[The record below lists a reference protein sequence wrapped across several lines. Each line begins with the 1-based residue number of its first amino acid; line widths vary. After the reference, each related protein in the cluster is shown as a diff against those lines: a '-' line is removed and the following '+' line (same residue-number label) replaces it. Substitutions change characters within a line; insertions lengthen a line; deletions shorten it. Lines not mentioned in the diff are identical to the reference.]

1 MTKVEAIRALMED
14 YDGVVTLRMIYDEIE
29 KYYPNAKKAS
39 DWKAGLRGVLYRD
52 IGKSFKKLSNSTY
65 APIDYND
72 MKIFSEISDDSVTEK
87 EAITKIRIQQSMYR
101 RNLLKKLKRCP
112 ITLVTDKRIL
122 VASHIKPWHLS
133 NNNEKIDIF
142 NGFIFTPLYDSLFDS
157 GLITFS
163 TDKKLYISSSLSKDT
178 ISKLNLKEDIC
189 EELPVKGRE
198 KYLSFHNEKVFIE

>member
-14 YDGVVTLRMIYDEIE
+14 DDGVVTLRMIYDEIE

-72 MKIFSEISDDSVTEK
+72 MKIFLEISDDIVTEK

-142 NGFIFTPLYDSLFDS
+142 NGFIFLHHYTTAF
-157 GLITFS
+157 LIV
-163 TDKKLYISSSLSKDT
+163 D
-178 ISKLNLKEDIC
+178 
-189 EELPVKGRE
+189 
-198 KYLSFHNEKVFIE
+198 